1 MIDFRAM
8 TLADVP
14 FGLQLCRL
22 AGWNQT
28 PADWQ
33 RFIALEREGCFIAS
47 RDGKPA
53 GTACVFTFGPVA
65 WVAMVLVHPAQR
77 GGGIGTA
84 MMKHAI
90 GWADARGIAS
100 LRLDA
105 TALGRPIYEKL
116 GFTADYDFA
125 RYEGVPLPPARET
138 YAAAMAFNDDDMASC
153 VALDSAAHATQRE
166 ALVRP
171 LLRESH
177 SARVTRNDTGDVT
190 GLITWRPGHN
200 ATQIG
205 PCIASDAAAGVV
217 LLNAAAAA
225 VGDGPV
231 FVDIADENAA
241 AVAWAAE
248 RGLTRQRPFVRMTR
262 GVKVNDHPSR
272 IFASSGPEKG

>member
-1 MIDFRAM
+1 MIDIRTM
-8 TLADVP
+8 THDDVR

-33 RFIALEREGCFIAS
+33 RFIALEPEGCFVAR
-47 RDGKPA
+47 RDGAPA
-53 GTACVFTFGPVA
+53 GTACVFRFGRVA
-65 WVAMVLVHPAQR
+65 WVAMVLVHPDHR

-84 MMKHAI
+84 MMRHAI
-90 GWADARGIAS
+90 DWADDRGITS

-116 GFTADYDFA
+116 GFTADYELA
-125 RYEGVPLPPARET
+125 RYEGVPLVPAKDK
-138 YAAAMAFNDDDMASC
+138 YASVRQLDVEDVQHC
-153 VALDSAAHATQRE
+153 IALDASTHATQRA
-166 ALVRP
+166 ALIQP
-171 LLRESH
+171 LLRETH
-177 SARVTRNDTGDVT
+177 TARVVQRDSGDLAGFV
-190 GLITWRPGHN
+190 TWRPGHN

-205 PCIASDAAAGVV
+205 PCIADDSEAGVA

-231 FVDIADENAA
+231 FVDIADDNLA
-241 AVAWAAE
+241 AVAWGKTC
-248 RGLTRQRPFVRMTR
+248 GLTRQRPFVRMTR
-262 GVKVNDHPSR
+262 GVKLNDHPSR

>member
-1 MIDFRAM
+1 M
-8 TLADVP
+8 THDDLS

-33 RFIALEREGCFIAS
+33 RFIKLEPEGCFVAS
-47 RDGKPA
+47 NDGRDA

-65 WVAMVLVHPAQR
+65 WVAMVLVHPDQR

-84 MMKHAI
+84 MMRHAI
-90 GWADARGIAS
+90 DWADDRGITS

-116 GFTADYDFA
+116 GFTADYELA
-125 RYEGVPLPPARET
+125 RYEAVPLVPAKDRFASVRPV
-138 YAAAMAFNDDDMASC
+138 YVDDVQHC
-153 VALDSAAHATQRE
+153 IALDASTHETQRA
-166 ALVRP
+166 ALIQS
-171 LLRESH
+171 LLREPH
-177 SARVTRNDTGDVT
+177 IARVVQRDGG
-190 GLITWRPGHN
+190 GLAGFITWRPGHN

-205 PCIASDAAAGVV
+205 PCIADDAEAGAA

-231 FVDIADENAA
+231 FVDIADDNVA
-241 AVAWAAE
+241 AVAWAE
-248 RGLTRQRPFVRMTR
+248 ECGLTRQRPFVRMTR
-262 GVKVNDHPSR
+262 GIKVNDHPSR